1 MVLYEPLAALLNL
14 PASLGILGPL
24 MIAGCLV
31 ILMMFVFMFLL
42 EFILGIFKGI

>member
-14 PASLGILGPL
+14 PASLGILGDL
-24 MIAGCLV
+24 LIAGSLV
-31 ILMMFVFMFLL
+31 MLMMFIIIFLL